1 MIRKTLFRFFMLII
15 VLAVIMGFTA
25 MVINNHVVKKY
36 KTSLI
41 EPNYKELRKYTSS
54 KYDDKYIEGI
64 LANAD
69 IEKIKRLKPECA
81 IILGAGLKDKNTPSP
96 MLKDRLD
103 MGIYLYK
110 KGIVS
115 KILLSGDDSTK
126 HHNELHAML
135 KYSLDAGVS
144 PEDVFCDH
152 AGVNTSAS
160 FHRAQKIFNV
170 KKLVIVT
177 QRYHEF
183 RALMYADS
191 LGIKAIGVS
200 SDGNNYGGQAY
211 REVREV
217 LARNKDFF
225 KIRYGKDNSMGGESI
240 PISGDGR
247 KSHGE

>member
-1 MIRKTLFRFFMLII
+1 MLFRLFVVII
-15 VLAVIMGFTA
+15 VVSVVMGFTA
-25 MVINNHVVKKY
+25 MMINNHVVKKS

-41 EPNYKELRKYTSS
+41 EPNYEELRKYTSS
-54 KYDDKYIEGI
+54 KYDDKYINGI
-64 LANAD
+64 LANSD
-69 IEKIKRLKPECA
+69 VDKIKQLEPECA
-81 IILGAGLKDKNTPSP
+81 IILGAGLKDRDTPSP

-110 KGIVS
+110 NKLVN

-135 KYSLDAGVS
+135 KYTLDAGVP

-160 FHRAQKIFNV
+160 FHRASKIFNV
-170 KKLVIVT
+170 KRLVIVT

-183 RALMYADS
+183 RALMYADA
-191 LGIKAIGVS
+191 LGIKALGVS
-200 SDGNNYGGQAY
+200 SDGNNYSGQAY
-211 REVREV
+211 REFREV
-217 LARNKDFF
+217 FARNKDFF
-225 KIRYGKDNSMGGESI
+225 KIRYGKDNSMGGDII